1 MSLASVTVLMACL
14 IIMGAGIMIYFN
26 INNVVDKV
34 QSQNVVMVYVADD
47 ATEDETTQIGTSLK
61 GISNVESCEFV
72 PKEVAFQEQIQSMG
86 GDAAL
91 FEGFD
96 EIPLPD
102 AYKVTVKDLSQF
114 ENTVSQI
121 KQINKVDSVR
131 ENSDLASKLLS
142 LRHAVSIVSVGLVV
156 MLFLVALFIIS
167 NTIRITMFSRKL
179 EISIMK
185 AVGATNWFIRW
196 PFMIEGMILG
206 TISGIVSLGVLWGLY
221 AVAEKVFAQTL
232 SLIGFS
238 LVPFSE
244 YWWQILLVFVA
255 IGLFTGGFG
264 SLVSMAKYLKEQGSV
279 VSDDKKRSQKSFE
292 PFTVGNI
299 RFLRVIFTGFRGGFQ
314 GGFGKQNRGC
324 RGKEK
329 TE

>member
-1 MSLASVTVLMACL
+1 MKGTSLKYLTHEGFRNVWVNRLMSLASVTVLMACL

-47 ATEDETTQIGTSLK
+47 ASEDETTQIGTSLK

-102 AYKVTVKDLSQF
+102 AYKVTVKDWSQF

-142 LRHAVSIVSVGLVV
+142 LRHAVSIVSVGLVI

-279 VSDDKKRSQKSFE
+279 VSDD
-292 PFTVGNI
+292 
-299 RFLRVIFTGFRGGFQ
+299 
-314 GGFGKQNRGC
+314 
-324 RGKEK
+324 
-329 TE
+329 

>member
-1 MSLASVTVLMACL
+1 MKGTSLKYLTHEGFRNVWGNRLMSLASVTVLMACL

-47 ATEDETTQIGTSLK
+47 ASEDETTQIGTSLK

-142 LRHAVSIVSVGLVV
+142 LRHAVSIVSVGLVI

-238 LVPFSE
+238 LVPFSA

-279 VSDDKKRSQKSFE
+279 VSDD
-292 PFTVGNI
+292 
-299 RFLRVIFTGFRGGFQ
+299 
-314 GGFGKQNRGC
+314 
-324 RGKEK
+324 
-329 TE
+329 

>member
-1 MSLASVTVLMACL
+1 MKGTSLKYLTHEGFRNVWVNRLMSLASVTVLMACL

-47 ATEDETTQIGTSLK
+47 ASEDETTQIGTSLK

-142 LRHAVSIVSVGLVV
+142 LRHAVSIVSVGLVI

-206 TISGIVSLGVLWGLY
+206 TISGIVSLGVLWGFY

-279 VSDDKKRSQKSFE
+279 VSDD
-292 PFTVGNI
+292 
-299 RFLRVIFTGFRGGFQ
+299 
-314 GGFGKQNRGC
+314 
-324 RGKEK
+324 
-329 TE
+329 